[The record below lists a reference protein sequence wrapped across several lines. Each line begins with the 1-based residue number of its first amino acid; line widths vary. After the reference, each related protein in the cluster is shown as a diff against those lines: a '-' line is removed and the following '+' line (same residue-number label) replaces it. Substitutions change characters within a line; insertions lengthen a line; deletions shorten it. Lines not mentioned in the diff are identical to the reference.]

1 MQQEALC
8 RVCGRRAVVPSLPRS
23 PRRAAI
29 EPRPDCI
36 MAITRCLVVDDEPE
50 LLQSVCDYLR
60 RFGFEAVAAPN
71 ATQMRSLLASGG
83 IDVLILDVMLPD
95 GDGLAICAAL
105 RQESRTADLPVIML
119 TAQGDPQSRV
129 LGLELG
135 ADDYVAK
142 PFEPRELVA
151 RIKAVLRRRAPGG
164 DRGGDGNVEFAGW
177 RFDRLKRQL
186 LSPQQVVV
194 PLSSAEYR
202 LLSAFVERP
211 RRVLTRD
218 QLLDATR
225 GQGVVVA
232 DRAIDLAVSR
242 LRQKLAAA
250 PDGEQLI
257 CTIRGEGYI
266 FDAEVR

>member
-1 MQQEALC
+1 
-8 RVCGRRAVVPSLPRS
+8 
-23 PRRAAI
+23 
-29 EPRPDCI
+29 
-36 MAITRCLVVDDEPE
+36 MAITRCLVVDDDPE

-60 RFGFEAVAAPN
+60 RFGLEAVAA
-71 ATQMRSLLASGG
+71 ATAAQMRSCLSQGG
-83 IDVLILDVMLPD
+83 VDVVVLDVMLPD

-105 RQESRTADLPVIML
+105 RQRPETANLPVIML
-119 TAQGDPQSRV
+119 TAQGDPHSRV

-151 RIKAVLRRRAPGG
+151 RIKAVLRRRSAPSGE
-164 DRGGDGNVEFAGW
+164 RGGDGTVEFAGW

-242 LRQKLAAA
+242 LRQKLSTAK
-250 PDGEQLI
+250 DGEQLI

-266 FDAEVR
+266 FDAEIK

>member
-1 MQQEALC
+1 
-8 RVCGRRAVVPSLPRS
+8 
-23 PRRAAI
+23 
-29 EPRPDCI
+29 
-36 MAITRCLVVDDEPE
+36 MAITRCLVVDDDPE

-60 RFGFEAVAAPN
+60 RFGFEAVPAAT
-71 ATQMRSLLASGG
+71 AAQMRACLSQGG
-83 IDVLILDVMLPD
+83 IDVVVLDVMLPD

-105 RQESRTADLPVIML
+105 RQRPETANLPVIML
-119 TAQGDPQSRV
+119 TAQGDPHSRV

-151 RIKAVLRRRAPGG
+151 RIKAVLRRRSAPSGE
-164 DRGGDGNVEFAGW
+164 RGGDGTVEFAGW

-202 LLSAFVERP
+202 LLTAFVERP

-242 LRQKLAAA
+242 LRQKLSAAR
-250 PDGEQLI
+250 DGAQLI

-266 FDAEVR
+266 FDAEVK

>member
-1 MQQEALC
+1 
-8 RVCGRRAVVPSLPRS
+8 
-23 PRRAAI
+23 
-29 EPRPDCI
+29 
-36 MAITRCLVVDDEPE
+36 MAITRCLVVDDDPE

-60 RFGFEAVAAPN
+60 RFGLEAVAASS
-71 ATQMRSLLASGG
+71 AAQMRISLAQGG

-105 RQESRTADLPVIML
+105 RQQPATADLPVLML
-119 TAQGDPQSRV
+119 TAQGDPHSRV

-151 RIKAVLRRRAPGG
+151 RIKAVLRRRSAPGAAG
-164 DRGGDGNVEFAGW
+164 GGGDGTVEFAGW

-225 GQGVVVA
+225 GQGAVVS
-232 DRAIDLAVSR
+232 DLAIDLAVSR

-250 PDGEQLI
+250 QDGEQLI

>member
-1 MQQEALC
+1 
-8 RVCGRRAVVPSLPRS
+8 
-23 PRRAAI
+23 
-29 EPRPDCI
+29 
-36 MAITRCLVVDDEPE
+36 MAMTRCLVVDDDPD
-50 LLQSVCDYLR
+50 LLESVCEYLR
-60 RFGFEAVAAPN
+60 RFGFEPVAAPS
-71 ATQMRSLLASGG
+71 AQQMRRCLAQGG
-83 IDVLILDVMLPD
+83 FDVMVLDVMLPD
-95 GDGLAICAAL
+95 GDGLTMLSAL
-105 RQESRTADLPVIML
+105 RQQPATAQLPVIML
-119 TAQGDPQSRV
+119 TAQGDPGSRV

-151 RIKAVLRRRAPGG
+151 RIKAVLRRRAVPAGE
-164 DRGGDGNVEFAGW
+164 RGSDSSVEFAGW

-186 LSPQQVVV
+186 MSPQQVVV

-202 LLSAFVERP
+202 LLNAFVERP

-242 LRQKLAAA
+242 LRQKLATV

-266 FDAEVR
+266 FDAEVK

>member
-1 MQQEALC
+1 
-8 RVCGRRAVVPSLPRS
+8 
-23 PRRAAI
+23 
-29 EPRPDCI
+29 
-36 MAITRCLVVDDEPE
+36 MAMMTRCLVVDDDPE

-60 RFGFEAVAAPN
+60 RFGLEPVPASSAAE
-71 ATQMRSLLASGG
+71 MRARIAEGG
-83 IDVLILDVMLPD
+83 IDVVVLDVMLPD
-95 GDGLAICAAL
+95 GDGLALLAQL
-105 RQESRTADLPVIML
+105 RQTSQLAVIML
-119 TAQGDPQSRV
+119 TAQGDPGSRV

-151 RIKAVLRRRAPGG
+151 RIKAVLRRRTGG
-164 DRGGDGNVEFAGW
+164 GGERKPDGIVEFSGW

-186 LSPQQVVV
+186 ISPQQVVV

-202 LLSAFVERP
+202 LLNAFVERP

-242 LRQKLAAA
+242 LRQKLSASE
-250 PDGEQLI
+250 DGEQLI
-257 CTIRGEGYI
+257 CTVRGEGYI
-266 FDAEVR
+266 FDAEVKA

>member
-1 MQQEALC
+1 
-8 RVCGRRAVVPSLPRS
+8 
-23 PRRAAI
+23 
-29 EPRPDCI
+29 
-36 MAITRCLVVDDEPE
+36 MAITRCLVVDDDPE

-60 RFGFEAVAAPN
+60 RFGLEAVAA
-71 ATQMRSLLASGG
+71 ASAAQMRSCLAQGG
-83 IDVLILDVMLPD
+83 IDVVVLDVMLPD
-95 GDGLAICAAL
+95 GDGLDICAAL
-105 RQESRTADLPVIML
+105 RRRPETANLPVIML
-119 TAQGDPQSRV
+119 TAQGDPHSRV

-151 RIKAVLRRRAPGG
+151 RIKAVLRRRSAPGAE
-164 DRGGDGNVEFAGW
+164 RGGDTGVVFAGW

-186 LSPQQVVV
+186 VSPQQVVV

-242 LRQKLAAA
+242 LRQKLSAAQG
-250 PDGEQLI
+250 GEQLI

-266 FDAEVR
+266 FDAEVK

>member
-1 MQQEALC
+1 MAL
-8 RVCGRRAVVPSLPRS
+8 
-23 PRRAAI
+23 
-29 EPRPDCI
+29 
-36 MAITRCLVVDDEPE
+36 MRCLVIDDDPE

-60 RFGFEAVAAPN
+60 RFGFEAVAAST
-71 ATQMRSLLASGG
+71 AAQMRSLLSQGG
-83 IDVLILDVMLPD
+83 VDVVVLDVMLPD
-95 GDGLAICAAL
+95 GDGLSICAAL
-105 RQESRTADLPVIML
+105 RQRPETANLPVIML
-119 TAQGDPQSRV
+119 TAQGDPHSRV

-135 ADDYVAK
+135 ADDYIAK

-151 RIKAVLRRRAPGG
+151 RIKAVLRRRSAPSGG
-164 DRGGDGNVEFAGW
+164 GGDGSVEFAGW

-242 LRQKLAAA
+242 LRQKLSTAE
-250 PDGEQLI
+250 DGEQLI

-266 FDAEVR
+266 FDAEVK

>member
-1 MQQEALC
+1 
-8 RVCGRRAVVPSLPRS
+8 
-23 PRRAAI
+23 
-29 EPRPDCI
+29 
-36 MAITRCLVVDDEPE
+36 MAMTRCLVVDDDPE

-60 RFGFEAVAAPN
+60 RFGLEAVPAAT
-71 ATQMRSLLASGG
+71 AAQMRSCIALGG
-83 IDVLILDVMLPD
+83 VDVVVLDVMLPD

-105 RQESRTADLPVIML
+105 RQRPKTAQLPVIML
-119 TAQGDPQSRV
+119 TAQGDPHSRV

-135 ADDYVAK
+135 ADDYIAK

-151 RIKAVLRRRAPGG
+151 RIKAVLRRRAPGAE
-164 DRGGDGNVEFAGW
+164 RGDGTVEFAGW

-242 LRQKLAAA
+242 LRQKLSAAQG
-250 PDGEQLI
+250 GEQLI

-266 FDAEVR
+266 FDAEVKA

>member
-1 MQQEALC
+1 MC
-8 RVCGRRAVVPSLPRS
+8 RGTFAVEIPETRC
-23 PRRAAI
+23 I
-29 EPRPDCI
+29 EPRSDCN
-36 MAITRCLVVDDEPE
+36 MAITRCLVVDDDPE
-50 LLQSVCDYLR
+50 LLQSVCGYLR
-60 RFGFEAVAAPN
+60 RFGFEALAA
-71 ATQMRSLLASGG
+71 ASACRMRSMLASGG
-83 IDVLILDVMLPD
+83 VDVLILDVMLPD

-151 RIKAVLRRRAPGG
+151 RIKAVLRRRAPGS

-202 LLSAFVERP
+202 LLSAFVDRP

-242 LRQKLAAA
+242 LRQKLSAA

-257 CTIRGEGYI
+257 CTVRGEGYI

>member
-1 MQQEALC
+1 
-8 RVCGRRAVVPSLPRS
+8 
-23 PRRAAI
+23 
-29 EPRPDCI
+29 
-36 MAITRCLVVDDEPE
+36 MATTRCLVVDDDPE

-60 RFGFEAVAAPN
+60 RFGFETLAA
-71 ATQMRSLLASGG
+71 ASAAQMRSLLAPGG
-83 IDVLILDVMLPD
+83 VDMLILDVMLPD

-105 RQESRTADLPVIML
+105 RQRPETANLPVIML
-119 TAQGDPQSRV
+119 TAQGDPHSRV

-151 RIKAVLRRRAPGG
+151 RIKAVLRRRAGPNSPRG
-164 DRGGDGNVEFAGW
+164 DSSSVEFAGW

-242 LRQKLAAA
+242 LRQKLSAAQ
-250 PDGEQLI
+250 DGEQLI

>member
-1 MQQEALC
+1 MALN
-8 RVCGRRAVVPSLPRS
+8 
-23 PRRAAI
+23 
-29 EPRPDCI
+29 
-36 MAITRCLVVDDEPE
+36 RCLVVDDDPE

-60 RFGFEAVAAPN
+60 RFGFEAVPAAT
-71 ATQMRSLLASGG
+71 AAQMRSCLSNGS
-83 IDVLILDVMLPD
+83 IDVMVLDVMLPD

-105 RQESRTADLPVIML
+105 RQRPETAQLPVIML
-119 TAQGDPQSRV
+119 TAQGDPHSRV

-151 RIKAVLRRRAPGG
+151 RIKAVLRRRAPGSE
-164 DRGGDGNVEFAGW
+164 RGGDGSVEFSGW
-177 RFDRLKRQL
+177 RFDRVKRQL

-202 LLSAFVERP
+202 LLNAFIERP

-242 LRQKLAAA
+242 LRQKLSTA
-250 PDGEQLI
+250 PDGEHLI

-266 FDAEVR
+266 FDAEVKA

>member
-1 MQQEALC
+1 
-8 RVCGRRAVVPSLPRS
+8 
-23 PRRAAI
+23 
-29 EPRPDCI
+29 
-36 MAITRCLVVDDEPE
+36 MAITRCLVVDDDPE

-60 RFGFEAVAAPN
+60 RFGFEAVGAGSAA
-71 ATQMRSLLASGG
+71 QMRTCLAQRGF
-83 IDVLILDVMLPD
+83 DVAILDVMLPD
-95 GDGLAICAAL
+95 GDGLAICSQL
-105 RQESRTADLPVIML
+105 RQQAATADLPVIML
-119 TAQGDPQSRV
+119 TAQGDPHSRV

-135 ADDYVAK
+135 ADDYVSK

-151 RIKAVLRRRAPGG
+151 RIKAVVRRRSGPRAGGG
-164 DRGGDGNVEFAGW
+164 DAGMAEFAGW

-186 LSPQQVVV
+186 VSPQQVVV

-242 LRQKLAAA
+242 LRQKLSTA
-250 PDGEQLI
+250 PDGAQLI

-266 FDAEVR
+266 FDAEVSS

>member
-1 MQQEALC
+1 MAL
-8 RVCGRRAVVPSLPRS
+8 
-23 PRRAAI
+23 
-29 EPRPDCI
+29 
-36 MAITRCLVVDDEPE
+36 MRCLVIDDDPE

-60 RFGFEAVAAPN
+60 RFGFEAVAAST
-71 ATQMRSLLASGG
+71 AAQMRSLLSQGG
-83 IDVLILDVMLPD
+83 VDVVVLDVMLPD
-95 GDGLAICAAL
+95 GDGLSICAAL
-105 RQESRTADLPVIML
+105 RQRPETANLPVIML
-119 TAQGDPQSRV
+119 TAQGDPHSRV

-135 ADDYVAK
+135 ADDYIAK

-151 RIKAVLRRRAPGG
+151 RIKAVLRRRSAPSGG
-164 DRGGDGNVEFAGW
+164 GGDGSVEFAGW

-242 LRQKLAAA
+242 LRQKLSAAQ
-250 PDGEQLI
+250 DGEQLI

>member
-1 MQQEALC
+1 
-8 RVCGRRAVVPSLPRS
+8 
-23 PRRAAI
+23 
-29 EPRPDCI
+29 
-36 MAITRCLVVDDEPE
+36 MAITRCLVVDDDPE

-60 RFGFEAVAAPN
+60 RFGFETVAA
-71 ATQMRSLLASGG
+71 ASAAQMRSLLSQGG
-83 IDVLILDVMLPD
+83 VDMLILDVMLPD
-95 GDGLAICAAL
+95 GDGLSICAAL
-105 RQESRTADLPVIML
+105 RQRPETANLPVIML
-119 TAQGDPQSRV
+119 TAQGDAHSRV

-151 RIKAVLRRRAPGG
+151 RIKAVLRRRGAPAG
-164 DRGGDGNVEFAGW
+164 DRGGDGSVEFAGW

-202 LLSAFVERP
+202 LLNAFIERP

-242 LRQKLAAA
+242 LRQKLSAVQ
-250 PDGEQLI
+250 DGEQLI

-266 FDAEVR
+266 FDAEVK

>member
-1 MQQEALC
+1 MAL
-8 RVCGRRAVVPSLPRS
+8 
-23 PRRAAI
+23 
-29 EPRPDCI
+29 
-36 MAITRCLVVDDEPE
+36 TRCLVVDDDPE
-50 LLQSVCDYLR
+50 LLQSVGDYLR
-60 RFGFEAVAAPN
+60 RFGFDTVPATTAA
-71 ATQMRSLLASGG
+71 QMRSCLSQGG
-83 IDVLILDVMLPD
+83 IDVVVLDVMLPD

-105 RQESRTADLPVIML
+105 RQRPETAQLPVIML
-119 TAQGDPQSRV
+119 TAQGDPHSRV

-151 RIKAVLRRRAPGG
+151 RIKAVLRRRTPGPE
-164 DRGGDGNVEFAGW
+164 RGADSTVEFAGW

-194 PLSSAEYR
+194 PLSNAEHR

-225 GQGVVVA
+225 GHGVVVA

-242 LRQKLAAA
+242 LRQKLSTA
-250 PDGEQLI
+250 PDGEHLI
-257 CTIRGEGYI
+257 CTIRGAGYI
-266 FDAEVR
+266 FDAEIKA

>member
-1 MQQEALC
+1 
-8 RVCGRRAVVPSLPRS
+8 
-23 PRRAAI
+23 
-29 EPRPDCI
+29 
-36 MAITRCLVVDDEPE
+36 MATTRCLVVDDDPE

-60 RFGFEAVAAPN
+60 RFGFETAA
-71 ATQMRSLLASGG
+71 AASAAQMRSVLAKGG
-83 IDVLILDVMLPD
+83 VDVLILDVMLPD
-95 GDGLAICAAL
+95 GDGLAICTAL
-105 RQESRTADLPVIML
+105 RQRPETAHLPVIML

-164 DRGGDGNVEFAGW
+164 ERGDGSVEFAGW

-186 LSPQQVVV
+186 MSPQQVAV

-242 LRQKLAAA
+242 LRQKLSTA
-250 PDGEQLI
+250 PDGAQLI

-266 FDAEVR
+266 FDAEVSS

>member
-1 MQQEALC
+1 MRLRAPVGVLPFAPVPRESGKAC
-8 RVCGRRAVVPSLPRS
+8 RAKLP
-23 PRRAAI
+23 
-29 EPRPDCI
+29 
-36 MAITRCLVVDDEPE
+36 MAITRCLVVDDDPE

-60 RFGFEAVAAPN
+60 RFGLEAVAAAN
-71 ATQMRSLLASGG
+71 AAQMRAGLAQGG
-83 IDVLILDVMLPD
+83 IDMLILDVMLPD
-95 GDGLAICAAL
+95 GDGLAICTAL
-105 RQESRTADLPVIML
+105 RQQPQTANLPVIML
-119 TAQGDPQSRV
+119 TAQGDPHSRV

-151 RIKAVLRRRAPGG
+151 RIKAVLRRRSAPGAERDAG
-164 DRGGDGNVEFAGW
+164 SSVEFAGW

-225 GQGVVVA
+225 GQGAGVA

-242 LRQKLAAA
+242 LRQKLSAA

-266 FDAEVR
+266 FDAQVK

>member
-1 MQQEALC
+1 MAL
-8 RVCGRRAVVPSLPRS
+8 
-23 PRRAAI
+23 
-29 EPRPDCI
+29 
-36 MAITRCLVVDDEPE
+36 TRCLVVDDDPE

-60 RFGFEAVAAPN
+60 RFGLEAIAAAN
-71 ATQMRSLLASGG
+71 AAQMRSLLSQGG
-83 IDVLILDVMLPD
+83 VDVLILDVMLPD

-105 RQESRTADLPVIML
+105 RQRPETASLPVIML
-119 TAQGDPQSRV
+119 TAQGDPHSRV

-135 ADDYVAK
+135 ADDYIPK

-151 RIKAVLRRRAPGG
+151 RIKAVMRRRSAPNG
-164 DRGGDGNVEFAGW
+164 GGDGSVEFAGW

-242 LRQKLAAA
+242 LRQKLSAAQ
-250 PDGEQLI
+250 DGEQLI

>member
-1 MQQEALC
+1 
-8 RVCGRRAVVPSLPRS
+8 
-23 PRRAAI
+23 
-29 EPRPDCI
+29 
-36 MAITRCLVVDDEPE
+36 MAITRCLVVDDDPE
-50 LLQSVCDYLR
+50 LLHSVCDYLR
-60 RFGFEAVAAPN
+60 RFGLETVAA
-71 ATQMRSLLASGG
+71 ATAAQMRALLSQGG
-83 IDVLILDVMLPD
+83 IDMLILDVMLPD

-105 RQESRTADLPVIML
+105 RQRPETANLPVIML
-119 TAQGDPQSRV
+119 TAQGDPHSRV

-151 RIKAVLRRRAPGG
+151 RIKAVLRRRSAPGS
-164 DRGGDGNVEFAGW
+164 GGGSDSTVEFAGW

-242 LRQKLAAA
+242 LRQKLSAAQ
-250 PDGEQLI
+250 DGEQLI

-266 FDAEVR
+266 FDAEVK

>member
-1 MQQEALC
+1 MAL
-8 RVCGRRAVVPSLPRS
+8 
-23 PRRAAI
+23 I
-29 EPRPDCI
+29 
-36 MAITRCLVVDDEPE
+36 RCLVVDDDPE

-60 RFGFEAVAAPN
+60 RFGFDAVPAAT
-71 ATQMRSLLASGG
+71 AAQMRSCLSSGG
-83 IDVLILDVMLPD
+83 IDVVVLDVMLPD
-95 GDGLAICAAL
+95 GDGLAICTAL
-105 RQESRTADLPVIML
+105 RQRPETAQLPVIML
-119 TAQGDPQSRV
+119 TAQGDPHSRV

-151 RIKAVLRRRAPGG
+151 RIKAVLRRRAPGSE
-164 DRGGDGNVEFAGW
+164 RNTDGTVEFAGW

-202 LLSAFVERP
+202 LLNAFVERP

-242 LRQKLAAA
+242 LRQKLSTA

-266 FDAEVR
+266 FDAEVKA

>member
-1 MQQEALC
+1 M
-8 RVCGRRAVVPSLPRS
+8 S
-23 PRRAAI
+23 
-29 EPRPDCI
+29 
-36 MAITRCLVVDDEPE
+36 MTRCLVVDDDPE

-60 RFGFEAVAAPN
+60 RFGLEPVPASSAAE
-71 ATQMRSLLASGG
+71 MRARIAEGG
-83 IDVLILDVMLPD
+83 VDVVVLDVMLPD
-95 GDGLAICAAL
+95 GDGLALLAQL
-105 RQESRTADLPVIML
+105 RQTSQLAVIML
-119 TAQGDPQSRV
+119 TAQGDPGSRV

-135 ADDYVAK
+135 ADDYVTK

-151 RIKAVLRRRAPGG
+151 RIKAVLRRRTGAGG
-164 DRGGDGNVEFAGW
+164 AERKPDGIVEFSGW

-186 LSPQQVVV
+186 ISPQQVVV

-202 LLSAFVERP
+202 LLNAFVERP

-242 LRQKLAAA
+242 LRQKLSTSE
-250 PDGEQLI
+250 DGEQLI
-257 CTIRGEGYI
+257 CTVRGEGYV
-266 FDAEVR
+266 FDAEVKA

>member
-1 MQQEALC
+1 
-8 RVCGRRAVVPSLPRS
+8 
-23 PRRAAI
+23 
-29 EPRPDCI
+29 
-36 MAITRCLVVDDEPE
+36 MAMTRCLVVDDDPE

-60 RFGFEAVAAPN
+60 RFGLDAEPAAS
-71 ATQMRSLLASGG
+71 AAQMRARLALGG
-83 IDVLILDVMLPD
+83 IDLVVLDVMLPD
-95 GDGLAICAAL
+95 GDGLSLCAAL
-105 RQESRTADLPVIML
+105 RQKPGTAQLPVIML
-119 TAQGDPQSRV
+119 TAQGDPGSRV

-151 RIKAVLRRRAPGG
+151 RIKAVLRRRSAPGG
-164 DRGGDGNVEFAGW
+164 DRGGDGTIEFAGW

-242 LRQKLAAA
+242 LRQKLSAA
-250 PDGEQLI
+250 PGGEQLI

-266 FDAEVR
+266 FDAELR

>member
-1 MQQEALC
+1 
-8 RVCGRRAVVPSLPRS
+8 
-23 PRRAAI
+23 
-29 EPRPDCI
+29 
-36 MAITRCLVVDDEPE
+36 
-50 LLQSVCDYLR
+50 
-60 RFGFEAVAAPN
+60 
-71 ATQMRSLLASGG
+71 
-83 IDVLILDVMLPD
+83 VMLPD

-105 RQESRTADLPVIML
+105 RQRPETASLPVIML
-119 TAQGDPQSRV
+119 TAQGDPHSRV

-151 RIKAVLRRRAPGG
+151 RIKAVLRRRSAPGG
-164 DRGGDGNVEFAGW
+164 DRGGDGSVEFAGW

-186 LSPQQVVV
+186 RSPQQVVV

-242 LRQKLAAA
+242 LRQKLSATQ
-250 PDGEQLI
+250 DGEQLI

-266 FDAEVR
+266 FDAEVK

>member
-1 MQQEALC
+1 
-8 RVCGRRAVVPSLPRS
+8 
-23 PRRAAI
+23 
-29 EPRPDCI
+29 
-36 MAITRCLVVDDEPE
+36 MAITRCLVVDDDPE

-60 RFGFEAVAAPN
+60 RFGLETVAA
-71 ATQMRSLLASGG
+71 ATAAQMRSLLSQGG
-83 IDVLILDVMLPD
+83 IDMLILDVMLPD

-105 RQESRTADLPVIML
+105 RQRAETANLPVIML
-119 TAQGDPQSRV
+119 TAQGDPHSRV

-151 RIKAVLRRRAPGG
+151 RIKAVLRRRAAPAG
-164 DRGGDGNVEFAGW
+164 DRGGDSSVEFAGW

-186 LSPQQVVV
+186 LSPQRVVV

-242 LRQKLAAA
+242 LRQKLSAAQ
-250 PDGEQLI
+250 DGGQLI

-266 FDAEVR
+266 FDAEVN

>member
-1 MQQEALC
+1 
-8 RVCGRRAVVPSLPRS
+8 
-23 PRRAAI
+23 
-29 EPRPDCI
+29 
-36 MAITRCLVVDDEPE
+36 MAMTRCLVVDDDPE

-60 RFGFEAVAAPN
+60 RFGLEAVPAAT
-71 ATQMRSLLASGG
+71 AAQMRSCIALGG
-83 IDVLILDVMLPD
+83 VDVVVLDVMLPD

-105 RQESRTADLPVIML
+105 RQRPETAQLPVIML
-119 TAQGDPQSRV
+119 TAQGDPHSRV

-151 RIKAVLRRRAPGG
+151 RIKAVLRRRAPGAE
-164 DRGGDGNVEFAGW
+164 RGDGSVEFAGW

-242 LRQKLAAA
+242 LRQKLSAAQ
-250 PDGEQLI
+250 DGEQLI

-266 FDAEVR
+266 FDAEVKA

>member
-1 MQQEALC
+1 MT
-8 RVCGRRAVVPSLPRS
+8 
-23 PRRAAI
+23 
-29 EPRPDCI
+29 
-36 MAITRCLVVDDEPE
+36 ITRCLVVDDDPE

-60 RFGFEAVAAPN
+60 RFGLDAVAA
-71 ATQMRSLLASGG
+71 ASAAQMRSRLAQGG
-83 IDVLILDVMLPD
+83 VDVVVLDVMLPD

-105 RQESRTADLPVIML
+105 RQRPETAGLPVIML
-119 TAQGDPQSRV
+119 TAQGDPHSRV

-151 RIKAVLRRRAPGG
+151 RIKAVLRRRVAPGTERAG
-164 DRGGDGNVEFAGW
+164 AGSVAFAGW
-177 RFDRLKRQL
+177 RFDRLKHQL

-211 RRVLTRD
+211 RRVLSRD

-225 GQGVVVA
+225 GPGVVVA

-242 LRQKLAAA
+242 LRQKLATA
-250 PDGEQLI
+250 PDGGQLI

-266 FDAEVR
+266 FDAEVRQDTRAPAGTLNPS